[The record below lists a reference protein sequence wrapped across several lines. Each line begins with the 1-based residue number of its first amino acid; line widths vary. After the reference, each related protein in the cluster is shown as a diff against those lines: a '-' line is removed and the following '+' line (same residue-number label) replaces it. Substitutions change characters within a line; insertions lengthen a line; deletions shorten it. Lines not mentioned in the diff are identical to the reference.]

1 MVTETMVAALAVICL
16 ALMVWLAIPVCPT
29 EDSSNC
35 LWDAQ
40 TQGNG
45 RGQSFIDVGGYLIR
59 L

>member
-16 ALMVWLAIPVCPT
+16 AVMVWLAVPACPT
-29 EDSSNC
+29 EDSNNC
-35 LWDAQ
+35 YWDAR

-45 RGQSFIDVGGYLIR
+45 QGRSFIDLGGFLIR